1 MNVERN
7 MYTSVYVSTFTL
19 HTKHLKY
26 HSRDFDS
33 GPVVRTVLSLQKKK
47 TKPKHLNFNLLGLY
61 QILFVALGHQGYL
74 CISLK
79 VFLDSFLLHS
89 LNISSG

>member
-47 TKPKHLNFNLLGLY
+47 PNQNTSTL
-61 QILFVALGHQGYL
+61 I
-74 CISLK
+74 C
-79 VFLDSFLLHS
+79 
-89 LNISSG
+89 